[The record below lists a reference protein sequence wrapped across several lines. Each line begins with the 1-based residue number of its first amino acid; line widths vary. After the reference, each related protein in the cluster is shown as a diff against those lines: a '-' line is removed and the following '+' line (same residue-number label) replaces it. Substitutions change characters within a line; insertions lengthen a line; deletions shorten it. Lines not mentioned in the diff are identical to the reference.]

1 MPLKMKT
8 KSNLYSEYQ
17 EPLDMFCRVYMVD
30 KMVQYVD
37 EIIDSYTDKLSYY
50 QFFAKYKDKL
60 DVLHPGTAVA
70 VIERKTKN
78 PKLSTALDITNFIDS
93 LRRQRKLPSVKS
105 TGIFLYNPKYWYEMF
120 ERYDSTA
127 EDFIDWT
134 KGYFKKS
141 TIEWYF
147 RKSSNVRDAK
157 LEICVSVSAYIK
169 ELKKPVIPFEKKIIN
184 HNSLANRLQA
194 IEEFK
199 RLHGH

>member
-8 KSNLYSEYQ
+8 KSVINSEYQ
-17 EPLDMFCRVYMVD
+17 EPLDMFCRVYMID
-30 KMVQYVD
+30 KMIQYVD

-50 QFFAKYKDKL
+50 QFFSKYKDKL
-60 DVLHPGTAVA
+60 EDLHPGTAVA
-70 VIERKTKN
+70 VIERKTKD
-78 PKLSTALDITNFIDS
+78 PKLSTALEITNFIDS

-127 EDFIDWT
+127 DDFIDWT

-141 TIEWYF
+141 TIAWYF
-147 RKSSNVRDAK
+147 RKASNVRDAK

-194 IEEFK
+194 VEEFK
-199 RLHGH
+199 RMHGH